1 LKLQSNSIM
10 FKNMKTG
17 KLDQF
22 SASDVEEAQW
32 LIRAR
37 GHCLKLLMNNGN
49 AQRYD
54 GFRESVC
61 SSSRWLRW

>member
-1 LKLQSNSIM
+1 M

>member
-1 LKLQSNSIM
+1 M

-22 SASDVEEAQW
+22 NASDVEEAEW

-49 AQRYD
+49 TQRYD
-54 GFRESVC
+54 GFRESV
-61 SSSRWLRW
+61 